1 MTRECHVRFCE
12 RLRVKLPGPTH
23 PISLAAALCIMV
35 AANFSPDGYVWA
47 GGFVVAT
54 ITATAFSTRYLAYVL
69 SQATPVQIVTPA
81 PAFAE
86 NEIETLCRR
95 VLKLW
100 NQHVELARGQTEDAA
115 IALAENCTHI
125 LNRVQK
131 TLEASESTN
140 GYASLAVAIKSAET
154 RLTKL
159 VESMKSALQI
169 KESLLSDITI
179 LSKSIE
185 DLKKMATDVS
195 TIASQ
200 TNLLALNAAIEAA
213 RAGESGKGF
222 AVVADEVRKLS
233 NLSDETGKKIIK
245 KIEMVGEAMSG
256 TLRSANEY
264 AEKDQAMLA
273 GSQSTIAAALGE
285 FEQAAGRMS
294 ESTAKLAY
302 ENLTI
307 HDEISEVLISL
318 QFQDRVNQILMQVQ
332 QDMRKLTDCLDARA
346 SMIAPGQSR
355 PELDAVSWLKEMEPS
370 YTMQEQRATHNGLA
384 EIVQVKKRPTQEIRF
399 F

>member
-1 MTRECHVRFCE
+1 M
-12 RLRVKLPGPTH
+12 RVFWVS
-23 PISLAAALCIMV
+23 SLSITLIAALGIMI
-35 AANFSPDGYVWA
+35 AANFSLDGCMGAA
-47 GGFVVAT
+47 GFAVAA
-54 ITATAFSTRYLAYVL
+54 ITGIAFSTRHLAFVL
-69 SQATPVQIVTPA
+69 SQAAPVQIVAPA
-81 PAFAE
+81 PVAAE
-86 NEIETLCRR
+86 NEVEKLCRR

-140 GYASLAVAIKSAET
+140 GYATLAVAIKSAET
-154 RLTKL
+154 RLTTL
-159 VESMKSALQI
+159 VESMKSALEV
-169 KESLLSDITI
+169 KESLLSDITV

-256 TLRSANEY
+256 TVRSANEY
-264 AEKDQAMLA
+264 AEKDHAMLA

-332 QDMRKLTDCLDARA
+332 QDMHKLTDCLEERA
-346 SMIAPGQSR
+346 TMIATGQSR
-355 PELDAVSWLKEMEPS
+355 PELDAAHWLKEMEPS

-384 EIVQVKKRPTQEIRF
+384 EIVQVKNKPVQEIRF